1 MLVILSI
8 GIKITITEK
17 GINMK
22 KKSVARLALIVA
34 VGICFLLLTSC
45 ESVSKND
52 RNYWFSSYE
61 NKFVAYDGTNLNDAG
76 TYWNMTVKSDCT
88 VTISVRCDVN
98 FATST
103 VWLHV
108 NGQQILSEEST
119 GVYSVVYKDLQL
131 HKGDALQLHA
141 FWTYGA
147 SANDTGFEIYMLSI
161 NDGTG
166 EYPINDIK

>member
-1 MLVILSI
+1 M
-8 GIKITITEK
+8 ITGKE
-17 GINMK
+17 INMK
-22 KKSVARLALIVA
+22 KKAVARLAA
-34 VGICFLLLTSC
+34 VMAIGICFLVLTSC
-45 ESVSKND
+45 GNISKND

-61 NKFVAYDGTNLNDAG
+61 NKFVAYDGTNLDDAG

-103 VWLHV
+103 VWFYV
-108 NGQQILSEEST
+108 NGQQILSEKET
-119 GVYSVVYKDLQL
+119 GIYSVVYKDLQL
-131 HKGDALQLHA
+131 HKGDTLQLHA
-141 FWTYGA
+141 FWAYAA
-147 SANDTGFEIYMLSI
+147 SANDTGFEISMLSI

>member
-1 MLVILSI
+1 
-8 GIKITITEK
+8 
-17 GINMK
+17 MK
-22 KKSVARLALIVA
+22 KKAVARLAA
-34 VGICFLLLTSC
+34 VMAIGICFLVLTSC
-45 ESVSKND
+45 GSISKND

-61 NKFVAYDGTNLNDAG
+61 NKFVAYDGTNLDDAG

-103 VWLHV
+103 VWFYV
-108 NGQQILSEEST
+108 NGQQILSEKET
-119 GVYSVVYKDLQL
+119 GVYSVVYKNLQL

-141 FWTYGA
+141 FWAYAA
-147 SANDTGFEIYMLSI
+147 SANDTGFEISMLSI